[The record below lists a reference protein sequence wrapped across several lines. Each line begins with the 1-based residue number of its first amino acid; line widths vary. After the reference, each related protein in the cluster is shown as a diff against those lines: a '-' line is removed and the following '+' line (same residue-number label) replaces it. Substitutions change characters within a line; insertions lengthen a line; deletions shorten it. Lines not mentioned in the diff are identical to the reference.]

1 MTEEVLAEPLPLY
14 RHLQP
19 ILGQVPEP
27 RDWRSGPRWWWG
39 GALDVEGLALGAMG
53 ALIAALDALA
63 PSPEG
68 GKRAST
74 SSELLAASFDSV
86 RHLTVDGKAPD
97 IWAPMS
103 GFRPTADGWVR
114 LHANYPHHAERLLAG
129 LGIAD
134 ASQLD
139 AALRERSALDVEADV
154 RQAGGVAAAVRSGED
169 WSSSPMGQAA
179 AFQPWMDVA
188 LAEDTAKAPLEDSG
202 TRPLAGVR
210 VLDLT
215 RVIAGPSA
223 TRLLGA
229 LGADVLRIDPPR
241 YPELLDA
248 HLDADFAKRSAVV
261 DLADGDQLARV
272 RELAAAADVV
282 VLGYRAAALARFG
295 LDPAALRAD
304 HPQLAVVSLNA
315 WGRGGP
321 WADARGF
328 DSIVQAACG
337 IAEIYGSEHDGVW
350 RPGALPVQALDY
362 ATGLGIA
369 AAAVALLAAR
379 RRGVTGSVHL
389 SLAATAHE
397 LLTAPPPVGT
407 EARTLPVAHR
417 QAQSPHG
424 VLGYVPPPLLLGGAQ
439 LEYPQA
445 PERYGS
451 ASLEW
456 L

>member
-1 MTEEVLAEPLPLY
+1 
-14 RHLQP
+14 
-19 ILGQVPEP
+19 
-27 RDWRSGPRWWWG
+27 
-39 GALDVEGLALGAMG
+39 
-53 ALIAALDALA
+53 
-63 PSPEG
+63 
-68 GKRAST
+68 
-74 SSELLAASFDSV
+74 
-86 RHLTVDGKAPD
+86 
-97 IWAPMS
+97 
-103 GFRPTADGWVR
+103 
-114 LHANYPHHAERLLAG
+114 
-129 LGIAD
+129 
-134 ASQLD
+134 
-139 AALRERSALDVEADV
+139 
-154 RQAGGVAAAVRSGED
+154 
-169 WSSSPMGQAA
+169 
-179 AFQPWMDVA
+179 
-188 LAEDTAKAPLEDSG
+188 
-202 TRPLAGVR
+202 VR

-248 HLDADFAKRSAVV
+248 HLDADFAKRSAAV

-295 LDPAALRAD
+295 LDPASLRAD
-304 HPQLAVVSLNA
+304 QPQLAVVSLNA

-337 IAEIYGSEHDGVW
+337 IARIYGSEHDGVW

-379 RRGVTGSVHL
+379 RRGVTGSAHL

-397 LLTAPPPVGT
+397 LLAAPPPSGA
-407 EARTLPVAHR
+407 EARSLPVPRR
-417 QAQSPHG
+417 QAKSPHG
-424 VLGYVPPPLLLGGAQ
+424 ILDYVPPPLLLDGEQ
-439 LEYPQA
+439 VEYPHA